1 VADSACSATAYLCG
15 VKANIDTIGVDANVL
30 LNDCEAMNKPE
41 FRVDSIM
48 TWAQVRAVTLISR
61 GMLTKLTF
69 RELGKGRA
77 S

>member
-1 VADSACSATAYLCG
+1 MLQTYCVDAQVADSACSATAYLCG

-48 TWAQVRAVTLISR
+48 TWAQVLSFLFHLLST
-61 GMLTKLTF
+61 
-69 RELGKGRA
+69 
-77 S
+77 